1 MLYIFTNNSFISFSK
16 HFTAMFIFEIIYHY
30 KMQNL
35 KKMYNALVSF
45 FFFFTV
51 STEEPQPEP
60 GNTKP
65 QLEQDDM
72 TANIIAVVIAVAIIG
87 AVVAMLV
94 VTKL

>member
-1 MLYIFTNNSFISFSK
+1 
-16 HFTAMFIFEIIYHY
+16 MFIFEIIYHY

-45 FFFFTV
+45 FFLTV

>member
-1 MLYIFTNNSFISFSK
+1 MLYIFTNNFFKLFSK
-16 HFTAMFIFEIIYHY
+16 HLSAMFKSEIIWYHY
-30 KMQNL
+30 KTQI
-35 KKMYNALVSF
+35 KKNRITLVVV
-45 FFFFTV
+45 FFFTA

-60 GNTKP
+60 GNSKP

-87 AVVAMLV
+87 AVVVMLV

>member
-16 HFTAMFIFEIIYHY
+16 HFTAMLIFEIIYHY

-35 KKMYNALVSF
+35 KKSVTLCF
-45 FFFFTV
+45 FCFFTV

>member
-16 HFTAMFIFEIIYHY
+16 HFTAMLIFEIIYHY

-35 KKMYNALVSF
+35 KKSITLC
-45 FFFFTV
+45 FFTV

>member
-1 MLYIFTNNSFISFSK
+1 MLYIFTNNFFKLFSK
-16 HFTAMFIFEIIYHY
+16 HLSAMFKSEIIWYHY
-30 KMQNL
+30 KTQI
-35 KKMYNALVSF
+35 KKNRITLVV
-45 FFFFTV
+45 FFFTA

-60 GNTKP
+60 GNSKP

-87 AVVAMLV
+87 AVVVMLV